1 MNAPHRTLSWDDAL
15 TRLEEADRRIALAA
29 GVVDLLHP
37 DAPQIAEDILGFLAW
52 RYPDADPV
60 AEYIRRAEALAAL
73 QERFDRE
80 PSVATL
86 SGPAEP
92 VPRDR
97 YNISLLLSIVL
108 TNHRFEIM
116 QQLDAFLA
124 NCTEPVGRIASVG
137 TGTGYE
143 LRLTARTLPPGWTIE
158 SYDTD
163 ETVRADAQH
172 YLEFFGVK
180 RPVVWGNEFPLDEV
194 RPDFRGKYSAIVLCE
209 VLEHLPDPLQC
220 LRSVREY
227 LAPGGRAFVTMAVN
241 IAQEDHIFLYPD
253 VDSCRIQ
260 LREAGLNIVSE
271 WVTPQTTLP
280 PPADREAVFRKGD
293 YVAVAVSASGG

>member
-1 MNAPHRTLSWDDAL
+1 VTAPHRTLSWDHAL
-15 TRLEEADRRIALAA
+15 TRLEAADRRLALAA

-37 DAPQIAEDILGFLAW
+37 DATQIAEDILCFLAW

-86 SGPAEP
+86 SGPAEL

-97 YNISLLLSIVL
+97 YNIGLLLSIVF

-116 QQLDAFLA
+116 QQLYAFLA
-124 NCTEPVGRIASVG
+124 NCTEPAGRIASVG

-143 LRLTARTLPPGWTIE
+143 LRLMARTLQPGWTIE

-163 ETVRADAQH
+163 ETVRTDAQH

-180 RPVVWGNEFPLDEV
+180 RPVIWGNQFPLDEV
-194 RPDFRGKYSAIVLCE
+194 RTDFRGKYSAIVLCE
-209 VLEHLPDPLQC
+209 VLEHLPNPPQSLC
-220 LRSVREY
+220 SVREC
-227 LAPGGRAFVTMAVN
+227 LTPGGRAFVTMAVN

-260 LREAGLNIVSE
+260 LREAGLKIVSE

-280 PPADREAVFRKGD
+280 PPADREAVLRKGN
-293 YVAVAVSASGG
+293 YVAVAVSASSG

>member
-1 MNAPHRTLSWDDAL
+1 M
-15 TRLEEADRRIALAA
+15 
-29 GVVDLLHP
+29 
-37 DAPQIAEDILGFLAW
+37 
-52 RYPDADPV
+52 

-97 YNISLLLSIVL
+97 YNISLLLSIVF

-124 NCTEPVGRIASVG
+124 DCTEPAGRIASVG

-194 RPDFRGKYSAIVLCE
+194 RPDSRGKYSAIVLCE

>member
-1 MNAPHRTLSWDDAL
+1 MHAPDRTLSWDDAL

-29 GVVDLLHP
+29 GVVDVLHP
-37 DAPQIAEDILGFLAW
+37 DAPQIAEDILRFLAW

-60 AEYIRRAEALAAL
+60 AEYIRRAEALSTL

-80 PSVATL
+80 PCVATL

-116 QQLDAFLA
+116 QQLEAFLA
-124 NCTEPVGRIASVG
+124 DCTDPAGRIASIG

-143 LRLTARTLPPGWTIE
+143 LRLMARTLQPGWTME

-180 RPVVWGNEFPLDEV
+180 RPVVWGSEFPLDQVSPE
-194 RPDFRGKYSAIVLCE
+194 FRGKYSAAVLCE
-209 VLEHLPDPLQC
+209 VLEHLPNPPQA

-227 LAPGGRAFVTMAVN
+227 LAPGGRAFVTMAIN

-260 LREAGLNIVSE
+260 LREAGLNIVGE

-280 PPADREAVFRKGD
+280 PPADREAGFRKGN

>member
-1 MNAPHRTLSWDDAL
+1 MHAPDRALCWDDAL
-15 TRLEEADRRIALAA
+15 TRLEQADRRIALAA
-29 GVVDLLHP
+29 GVVDVLHP
-37 DAPQIAEDILGFLAW
+37 DVPHIAEDILRFLAW
-52 RYPDADPV
+52 RYPDADPI
-60 AEYIRRAEALAAL
+60 AEYLRRAEALSAL
-73 QERFDRE
+73 QERFDRN

-86 SGPAEP
+86 SGPAEA

-116 QQLDAFLA
+116 QQLETFLA
-124 NCTEPVGRIASVG
+124 NCTEPAGRMASVG

-143 LRLTARTLPPGWTIE
+143 LRLMASALPPGWAIE

-163 ETVRADAQH
+163 ETVCADAQR

-180 RPVVWGNEFPLDEV
+180 RPVIWGNDFPLDEV
-194 RPDFRGKYSAIVLCE
+194 SPDFRGRYSAMVLCE
-209 VLEHLPDPLQC
+209 VLEHLPNPLQS

-253 VDSCRIQ
+253 VESCRVQ

-280 PPADREAVFRKGD
+280 PPADREAAFRKGD
-293 YVAVAVSASGG
+293 YVAVAASGR

>member
-1 MNAPHRTLSWDDAL
+1 MHAPDRTLCWDDAL
-15 TRLEEADRRIALAA
+15 TRLEQADRRIALAA
-29 GVVDLLHP
+29 GVVDVLHP
-37 DAPQIAEDILGFLAW
+37 DADQ
-52 RYPDADPV
+52 V

-73 QERFDRE
+73 QERFERE

-124 NCTEPVGRIASVG
+124 TCTEPAGRIASVG

-143 LRLTARTLPPGWTIE
+143 LRLMASALQPGWTIE

-163 ETVRADAQH
+163 ETVCADAQR
-172 YLEFFGVK
+172 YLEFFGVT
-180 RPVVWGNEFPLDEV
+180 RPVVWGNDFPLDEV
-194 RPDFRGKYSAIVLCE
+194 RPD
-209 VLEHLPDPLQC
+209 
-220 LRSVREY
+220 
-227 LAPGGRAFVTMAVN
+227 
-241 IAQEDHIFLYPD
+241 
-253 VDSCRIQ
+253 
-260 LREAGLNIVSE
+260 
-271 WVTPQTTLP
+271 
-280 PPADREAVFRKGD
+280 
-293 YVAVAVSASGG
+293 